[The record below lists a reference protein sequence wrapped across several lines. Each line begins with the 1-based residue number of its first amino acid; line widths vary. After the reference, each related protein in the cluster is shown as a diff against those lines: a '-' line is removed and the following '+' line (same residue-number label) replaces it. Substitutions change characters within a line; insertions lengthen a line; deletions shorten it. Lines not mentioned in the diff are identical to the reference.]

1 MIGESTHQGPLH
13 FAGASLVT
21 LGVQL
26 VGAGEELPRVHG
38 LQVRVEL
45 LLGPRYFFAF
55 ALLFSFGH
63 GSGPCQLEG
72 DALFLFL
79 ARQCRQIDF
88 GANTSHVIPCTHRKL
103 IALVASLFCRGAV
116 RTVLTTVCSPK
127 AEQDSFESRAI
138 GAYVV
143 SLQEAGVGPRAR
155 HR

>member
-1 MIGESTHQGPLH
+1 M
-13 FAGASLVT
+13 
-21 LGVQL
+21 
-26 VGAGEELPRVHG
+26 
-38 LQVRVEL
+38 
-45 LLGPRYFFAF
+45 LGPRCFFAL
-55 ALLFSFGH
+55 ALLVGFDLGG
-63 GSGPCQLEG
+63 GSRQLEG
-72 DALFLFL
+72 DALLLFL

-116 RTVLTTVCSPK
+116 RTVLTTMCSPK